1 MAYSLRFLQRV
12 YLPRQ
17 VGAFLPFLS
26 PCTHRGVDS
35 LASMTTIILLASGL
49 SFVF

>member
-17 VGAFLPFLS
+17 VGAFS
-26 PCTHRGVDS
+26 DS
-35 LASMTTIILLASGL
+35 LYLATTRKEAVLDAALTAL
-49 SFVF
+49 RRY